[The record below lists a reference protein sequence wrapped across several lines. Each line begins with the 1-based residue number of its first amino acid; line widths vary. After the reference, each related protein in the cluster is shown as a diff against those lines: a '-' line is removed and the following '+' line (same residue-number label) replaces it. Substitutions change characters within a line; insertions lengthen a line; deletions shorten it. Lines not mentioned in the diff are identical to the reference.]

1 MKTVNFDSG
10 FLWDDPNLRW
20 GEPTVQLEPG
30 DPGYVPVQPPSQ
42 NKKTAKNKHMRR
54 NAYFPARQ
62 ADQIV
67 WLENYR
73 NKVSGY
79 ATTLNLAPAT
89 ATATVADARWLIYV
103 LNSWSGATRAW
114 AQACTDAVLEAES
127 GDGTAAMA
135 LPVFTAPALPTG
147 VTATNTGALDR
158 IFGVVQTIKE
168 SPAYTETIGTD
179 LGLVGSEL
187 TPPDFTTLK
196 PVFKT
201 SVTAAGVQ
209 IAWTWGGYSAFLDM
223 IELQVDRGDGKGF
236 VFLATDT
243 TPGYVDT
250 FAHPAT
256 PAKWTYRA
264 IYRAGDAQVGQW
276 SAPVSVA
283 VAA

>member
-1 MKTVNFDSG
+1 MKTVIFDSG
-10 FLWDDPNLRW
+10 IHWDDPNLRW
-20 GEPTVQLEPG
+20 GDPAVELEPG

-42 NKKTAKNKHMRR
+42 KQKSARSKIMKR
-54 NAYFPARQ
+54 NAYFPSRQ
-62 ADQIV
+62 AEQIV

-73 NKVSGY
+73 NKVGGY
-79 ATTLNLAPAT
+79 ATALNLAAPAV
-89 ATATVADARWLIYV
+89 TATVADARWLIHV
-103 LNSWSGATRAW
+103 LNSWFGATRAW
-114 AQACTDAVLEAES
+114 AEACTDAVTEAQS

-147 VTATNTGALDR
+147 VTAVNTGALDR
-158 IFGVVQTIKE
+158 IFAYVQTIKE
-168 SPAYTETIGTD
+168 SPGYTETIGTD

-187 TPPDFTTLK
+187 TPPDFTTLA
-196 PVFKT
+196 PVFKV
-201 SVTAAGVQ
+201 SLSAQGVQ

-223 IELQVDRGDGKGF
+223 IEIQVDRGDGKGY

-243 TPGYVDT
+243 TPGYLDT
-250 FAHPAT
+250 CPRPAT

-264 IYRAGDAQVGQW
+264 TYHVDDAPIGQW